1 MSNFSVY
8 MIGSILVAAGLAY
21 AAFLL
26 GAAPQWI
33 FIGVLVILGLGIMG
47 GVKKTKRKEPSDA
60 EVDK

>member
-1 MSNFSVY
+1 